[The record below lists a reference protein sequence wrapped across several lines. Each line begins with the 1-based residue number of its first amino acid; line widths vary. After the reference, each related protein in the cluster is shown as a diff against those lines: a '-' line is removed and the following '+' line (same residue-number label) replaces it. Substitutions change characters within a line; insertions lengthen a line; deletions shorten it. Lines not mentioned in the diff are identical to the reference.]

1 MVKIRLKRMGSKY
14 NAFYRIVA
22 ADARAPRDGKYI
34 EEIGFYNPHTKEIRI
49 NEEIKNKWL
58 GEGAQPSE
66 TVKRLFTKAA
76 KAGSNGQVV
85 VLPKKEKK
93 VKETAPVVEEAAAV
107 EVTEAPAEEVQVE
120 ATEETTEEVVTEEVK
135 TEA

>member
-14 NAFYRIVA
+14 NAFYRIVV

-34 EEIGFYNPHTKEIRI
+34 EEVGFYNPHSKEIRI

-66 TVKRLFTKAA
+66 TVKRLFAKAA
-76 KAGSNGQVV
+76 AAGSNGKSVT
-85 VLPKKEKK
+85 LPKKEKK
-93 VKETAPVVEEAAAV
+93 VKVETPVVEEIV
-107 EVTEAPAEEVQVE
+107 ETVVEETPAE
-120 ATEETTEEVVTEEVK
+120 
-135 TEA
+135 